1 MLLHILI
8 LADLYIGG
16 KGSQKMKQDIKIGV
30 IGGDTRLLATAHS
43 LARDGFRVN
52 CYGVPKIKGKYNGYK
67 ICNTLEDAVR
77 GAKAVVV
84 GVPYSADGKWLNC
97 PPKDYAI
104 SVKALLCNMTS
115 GQLLLGGRFDAGIF
129 EAAEKHSVK
138 AIDYFASEEL
148 TVLNAIPT
156 AEGAVE
162 IAIKELDISLRDA
175 RILITGFG
183 RVAKVL
189 AYTLKGLGCDVTVS
203 CRKKSEGAWCRVY
216 GYGFMPL
223 ETLGDKV
230 DGYDVI
236 FNTVPAPI
244 FTRDLLCNT
253 DAVII
258 DLASVPGG
266 VDTDAALELGV
277 KVIRA
282 LSLPGKVAPRTA
294 GEIIAGSVCDI
305 LTEEGML

>member
-1 MLLHILI
+1 
-8 LADLYIGG
+8 
-16 KGSQKMKQDIKIGV
+16 MKQDIKIGV
-30 IGGDTRLLATAHS
+30 VGGDTRLLATAHA
-43 LARDGFRVN
+43 LARDGFRIS
-52 CYGVPKIKGKYNGYK
+52 CFGVPKSEGKYNGYK

-77 GAKAVVV
+77 GAVAVIV

-97 PPKDYAI
+97 PPEDYAV
-104 SVKALLCNMTS
+104 SVKALLCNMTP
-115 GQLLLGGRFDAGIF
+115 GQLLLGGRLDKGIY
-129 EAAEKHSVK
+129 EAAGKHSIK

-162 IAIKELDISLRDA
+162 IAMKELDISLRDA

-189 AYTLKGLGCDVTVS
+189 AHTLKGLGCGVDVS
-203 CRKKSEGAWCRVY
+203 CRRKSESAWCRVY
-216 GYGFMPL
+216 GYGFAPL
-223 ETLGDKV
+223 EALKNDVGR
-230 DGYDVI
+230 YDVI
-236 FNTVPAPI
+236 FNTVPATV
-244 FTRDLLCNT
+244 FTRELLCNT

-266 VDTDAALELGV
+266 VGTTAALELGV
-277 KVIRA
+277 RVIRA
-282 LSLPGKVAPRTA
+282 LSLPGKVAPKTA

-305 LTEEGML
+305 LTEEGIL

>member
-1 MLLHILI
+1 
-8 LADLYIGG
+8 
-16 KGSQKMKQDIKIGV
+16 MKQDIKIGV
-30 IGGDTRLLATAHS
+30 IGGDTRQLAVAHT
-43 LARDGFRVN
+43 LARDGFRVS
-52 CYGVPKIKGKYNGYK
+52 CFGVPKNQEKYNGYK

-77 GAKAVVV
+77 GAVAVVT

-97 PPKDYAI
+97 PPEDYAI
-104 SVKALLCNMTS
+104 SVKALLCNMTP
-115 GQLLLGGRFDAGIF
+115 GQLLLGGRLDKEIY
-129 EAAEKHSVK
+129 EAAEKHSVR

-162 IAIKELDISLRDA
+162 IAMRELDTALRDA

-203 CRKKSEGAWCRVY
+203 CRRKSESAWCRVY
-216 GYGFMPL
+216 GYRFLPL
-223 ETLGDKV
+223 ENLAERV
-230 DGYDVI
+230 SGYDLI
-236 FNTVPAPI
+236 FNTVPATL
-244 FTRDLLCNT
+244 FTRELLSNT
-253 DAVII
+253 KAVII

-266 VDTDAALELGV
+266 VDTDAASELGI

-282 LSLPGKVAPRTA
+282 LSLPGKVAPRSA
-294 GEIIAGSVCDI
+294 GGIIAGSVRDI
-305 LTEEGML
+305 LTQEGII

>member
-1 MLLHILI
+1 MLFHILI
-8 LADLYIGG
+8 LADLYIGR

-30 IGGDTRLLATAHS
+30 VGGDTRLLATAHT
-43 LARDGFRVN
+43 LARDGFRIS
-52 CYGVPKIKGKYNGYK
+52 CFGVPKSEGKYNGYK

-77 GAKAVVV
+77 GAAAVVT
-84 GVPYSADGKWLNC
+84 GVPYSSDGKWLNC
-97 PPKDYAI
+97 PPEDYAI
-104 SVKALLCNMTS
+104 SVKALLCNMTPC
-115 GQLLLGGRFDAGIF
+115 QLLLGGRLDNSLY

-162 IAIKELDISLRDA
+162 IAMKELDVSLRDA
-175 RILITGFG
+175 RMLITGFG
-183 RVAKVL
+183 RVGKVL
-189 AYTLKGLGCDVTVS
+189 ANTLKGLGCDVTVS
-203 CRKKSEGAWCRVY
+203 CRRKSESAWCRVY

-236 FNTVPAPI
+236 FNTVPATL
-244 FTRDLLCNT
+244 FTKELLCNT

-266 VDTDAALELGV
+266 VDTTAAGELGV

-282 LSLPGKVAPRTA
+282 LSLPGKVAPKTA
-294 GEIIAGSVCDI
+294 GEIIAGSVRDI
-305 LTEEGML
+305 LTEEGII